1 MGLAFVS
8 IITYHFRRLVHI
20 WLFQLISVGVQRI
33 TPISANETRARGL
46 TRKRIHD
53 HNPFHCFPFTC
64 RLPSGWATG
73 NESAEKLRQLN
84 WKCPVHG
91 LSVRKL
97 NYDSSLD
104 GNYRTYE
111 NRKKKNLRQFVQT
124 SMSTT
129 WKLVSWPHMRNAK
142 ITICSHL
149 CYKNTQH
156 YEISTHYDSSPK
168 ISKEHPWN
176 TYPLKNHE
184 IFQEVV

>member
-111 NRKKKNLRQFVQT
+111 KRKKKPKAVCPNFHVHNMKTCQLTTHEKCKNNYLFT
-124 SMSTT
+124 SM
-129 WKLVSWPHMRNAK
+129 L
-142 ITICSHL
+142 
-149 CYKNTQH
+149 
-156 YEISTHYDSSPK
+156 
-168 ISKEHPWN
+168 
-176 TYPLKNHE
+176 
-184 IFQEVV
+184 